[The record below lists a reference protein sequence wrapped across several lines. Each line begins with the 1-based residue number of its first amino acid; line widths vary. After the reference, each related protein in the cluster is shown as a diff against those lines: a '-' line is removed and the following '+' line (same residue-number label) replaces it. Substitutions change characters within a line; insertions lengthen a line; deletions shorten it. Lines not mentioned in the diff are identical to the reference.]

1 MLRMFK
7 NTLGVLAKRT
17 MHTNVEPTF
26 EVARN
31 YGIDKI
37 KLNFNPVNV
46 QTNEQQKLDAYLKS
60 QPNLFFNKSTPEQKD
75 VTTDYSM
82 APNLD

>member
-7 NTLGVLAKRT
+7 NTLGVLAKRS

-31 YGIDKI
+31 YGIEKV
-37 KLNFNPVNV
+37 KVNFNLASV
-46 QTNEQQKLDAYLKS
+46 QTNEQQKLNAYLKS
-60 QPNLFFNKSTPEQKD
+60 QPNSFFNKSLPEQKD
-75 VTTDYSM
+75 VASDYGIV
-82 APNLD
+82 PNLD